1 MAQWLLL
8 VVSLVLAVL
17 CSSSS
22 FAQRNVTVTP
32 KPAAATSAFY
42 SDSWAVIIGINDYQ
56 HPRVP
61 KLRYAVNDA
70 RSVQEAL
77 LAQGF
82 KRERIITL
90 LDAKATKTGIER
102 ALGDEMRLKVGK
114 DDRVLVFFAGHGK
127 TDRVGESDEEGYL
140 IPVDGDPGALYS
152 TGISMEGLRRLSAR
166 IPAKH
171 ILYVMDACYS
181 GYAIYNRA
189 VADDLLDEMVKKPAI
204 QILTAGR
211 QGDQAAERNGH
222 GVFTEVLLRGL
233 KGDAFAGKNW
243 LSLEELGVW
252 MKQRV
257 FAESGR
263 QQLPQFGNL
272 SGEGQFVFLRAGA
285 QVAAI
290 TATLAP
296 RIEGR
301 EEIRKEF
308 GILALSAPL
317 AGVEVWLG
325 DQKIWTSR
333 PGTAYV
339 LSNVPVGAHRVVA
352 RKDGHKEWTRE
363 VQVAANQR
371 AELVIDIEPLGP
383 AKVLKT
389 EDGAEMVLVPA
400 GEFTMG
406 SDEGR
411 DGRDEKPAHRVYLDA
426 FYVDKYETT
435 NALYERLIRATSRS
449 APLYWSDSQF
459 NAPMQPVV
467 GVNWHDADAYC
478 TWAGK
483 RLPTEAEW
491 EKAAR
496 GTDGRKYPW
505 GEQWDARQANS
516 GEIKLGKTAAV
527 GSYPGGVSPYGAHR
541 S

>member
-42 SDSWAVIIGINDYQ
+42 SDSWAVIIGINDFQ

-222 GVFTEVLLRGL
+222 GVFTEVLVRGL
-233 KGDAFAGKNW
+233 KGDAFSGKNW

-257 FAESGR
+257 FAESGK

-272 SGEGQFVFLRAGA
+272 SGEGQFVFLKAGA
-285 QVAAI
+285 QVASI
-290 TATLAP
+290 IATPSPKLE
-296 RIEGR
+296 IK
-301 EEIRKEF
+301 EEVRQQF
-308 GILALSAPL
+308 GSLALSAKL
-317 AGVEVWLG
+317 DGIEVWLDDHRIG
-325 DQKIWTSR
+325 ETRIDR
-333 PGTAYV
+333 ALV
-339 LSNVPVGAHRVVA
+339 VNDVPVGTHRVLA
-352 RKDGHKEWTRE
+352 KKDDHKEWARE
-363 VQVAANQR
+363 VAVVANRREEVA
-371 AELVIDIEPLGP
+371 IDIE
-383 AKVLKT
+383 A
-389 EDGAEMVLVPA
+389 AEPKQQVAIVTPDRKS
-400 GEFTMG
+400 T
-406 SDEGR
+406 
-411 DGRDEKPAHRVYLDA
+411 
-426 FYVDKYETT
+426 
-435 NALYERLIRATSRS
+435 RL
-449 APLYWSDSQF
+449 
-459 NAPMQPVV
+459 
-467 GVNWHDADAYC
+467 
-478 TWAGK
+478 
-483 RLPTEAEW
+483 
-491 EKAAR
+491 
-496 GTDGRKYPW
+496 
-505 GEQWDARQANS
+505 
-516 GEIKLGKTAAV
+516 
-527 GSYPGGVSPYGAHR
+527 
-541 S
+541 